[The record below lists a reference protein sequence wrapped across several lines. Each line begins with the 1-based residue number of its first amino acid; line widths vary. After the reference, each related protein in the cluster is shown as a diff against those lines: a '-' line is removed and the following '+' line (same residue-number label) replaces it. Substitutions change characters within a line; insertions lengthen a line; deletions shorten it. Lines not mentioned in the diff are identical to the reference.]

1 MKYGKLL
8 IILTM
13 LMGITTTMSAKDGY
27 KAMKVY
33 MFGVSISF
41 NDSIVNF
48 TDIQAVDVY
57 IANDKPHFLLNR
69 EDYSYQL
76 RYYIERIQ
84 ANNHPTCL
92 VVYGKTEKEAMKKYL
107 KMQARYTK
115 KAKKTYVINAIPST
129 QFKFQTMLPDDLRE
143 KKKKNSNVK
152 QEEKK

>member
-48 TDIQAVDVY
+48 TVFIRLFAEIPLGILVARDQIHRPGIENAV
-57 IANDKPHFLLNR
+57 PL
-69 EDYSYQL
+69 S
-76 RYYIERIQ
+76 
-84 ANNHPTCL
+84 
-92 VVYGKTEKEAMKKYL
+92 
-107 KMQARYTK
+107 
-115 KAKKTYVINAIPST
+115 
-129 QFKFQTMLPDDLRE
+129 
-143 KKKKNSNVK
+143 
-152 QEEKK
+152 